1 MDFQEDNMIKK
12 QQDLA
17 FLALVY
23 ALEGDEARADH
34 LRAVARARYEASVK
48 PVEEKKAVS
57 A

>member
-1 MDFQEDNMIKK
+1 MDFQQNNLLKQ

-23 ALEGDEARADH
+23 ALEGNEAKADH
-34 LRAVARARYEASVK
+34 IRAVARARYEASIR
-48 PVEEKKAVS
+48 PIEEKKAVT